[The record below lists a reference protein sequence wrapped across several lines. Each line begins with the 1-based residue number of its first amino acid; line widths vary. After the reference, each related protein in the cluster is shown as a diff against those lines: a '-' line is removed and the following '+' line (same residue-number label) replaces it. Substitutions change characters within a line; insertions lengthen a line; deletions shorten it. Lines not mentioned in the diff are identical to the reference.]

1 MRGREEDKLCCTPS
15 KQRRSEVK
23 SNFKA
28 LAPHGRVC
36 FPWRSIWRP
45 KVPSRVAFFLCTA
58 ALVQILA
65 VDNMRKRHVLV
76 INWCCMCKR
85 SAKMVD
91 HLVLHCSSARELWS
105 MVFSLFGIQWTMPKG
120 VTELLACW

>member
-1 MRGREEDKLCCTPS
+1 M
-15 KQRRSEVK
+15 SEVK
-23 SNFKA
+23 SYFKA
-28 LAPHGRVC
+28 LAPHGWVC

-45 KVPSRVAFFLCTA
+45 KVPSRVAFFLFTA

-91 HLVLHCSSARELWS
+91 HLASSALVLERCDLWYLAS
-105 MVFSLFGIQWTMPKG
+105 SEFSGQCLK
-120 VTELLACW
+120 E